1 MSSKE
6 KVMCRKKRKQ
16 TDSCFFEVLPKGQ
29 RSKFVKKI
37 CIDQLTL
44 YYANI
49 TICKKRCKFCIA
61 STVKNVEPTTRYLY
75 WKKKI
80 LNSVNNQSKRL
91 DELENFRQI
100 ITSLHVTSLCTD
112 VPPPSGKIGRG
123 DVCESLSLIVF
134 RYKFA

>member
-37 CIDQLTL
+37 CIDQLTR
-44 YYANI
+44 YYAKITI
-49 TICKKRCKFCIA
+49 TICTKKCKFHIT
-61 STVKNVEPTTRYLY
+61 STVKIVEPTARYLY
-75 WKKKI
+75 WKEKN
-80 LNSVNNQSKRL
+80 LNSVNNLWKRL

-100 ITSLHVTSLCTD
+100 ITSLQ
-112 VPPPSGKIGRG
+112 
-123 DVCESLSLIVF
+123 
-134 RYKFA
+134 